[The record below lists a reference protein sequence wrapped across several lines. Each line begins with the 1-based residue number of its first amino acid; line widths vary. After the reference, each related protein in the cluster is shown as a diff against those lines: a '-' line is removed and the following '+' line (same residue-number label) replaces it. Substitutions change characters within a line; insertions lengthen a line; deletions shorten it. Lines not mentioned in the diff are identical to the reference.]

1 MITTNHFVVLR
12 LQEAVTMII
21 RIMEMIITVPISK
34 TVEILSFLSGLQN
47 NTSFFIVDNL
57 SQT

>member
-12 LQEAVTMII
+12 LLEAVTMII

-34 TVEILSFLSGLQN
+34 AVKILSFLSGLQD

>member
-12 LQEAVTMII
+12 LLEAVTMII

-47 NTSFFIVDNL
+47 NTSFFIADNL

>member
-12 LQEAVTMII
+12 LLEAVTMII